1 MRRLVLTAAAALALV
16 MASVEQASAQQRPAA
31 SQLARLTSRTEARA
45 RDVRS
50 NFERLLNQ
58 YPEFLPELQ
67 RIAARLG
74 TRAEWLLNVI
84 ASESSFIPS
93 ARNSL
98 PGQTASGLLQIIEET
113 AQGLGTTTAAI
124 RQMNPVEQLRL
135 VERFFSPFRGQL
147 NSQAD
152 VYLAAF
158 RGFIIDGGPET
169 VVAPLND
176 SAKERRAYALNRGL
190 DFDGDGRIT
199 KGELAA
205 TAYGVGRF
213 GEVRLV
219 AQIYTPPLSSPQQK
233 TTVDKPAE
241 NSQIEPSP
249 SRAISLYVSASAI
262 SKAAAVTPPPEP
274 PQSPVSAAKTRSIYV
289 Q

>member
-1 MRRLVLTAAAALALV
+1 MKRLILLGAAALALV
-16 MASVEQASAQQRPAA
+16 MAPVEQASAQQRPATN
-31 SQLARLTSRTEARA
+31 QLVRLTSRTEARA
-45 RDVRS
+45 RGARS
-50 NFERLLNQ
+50 NFERLHNQ

-74 TRAEWLLNVI
+74 TRHEWLLNVI

-93 ARNSL
+93 ARNPL
-98 PGQTASGLLQIIEET
+98 PGQTASGLLQIIEGT
-113 AQGLGTTTAAI
+113 AAGMGTTTAAI

-135 VERFFSPFRGQL
+135 VERFYSPFRGQL
-147 NSQAD
+147 NSQGD

-158 RGFIIDGGPET
+158 RGFIVRGGPET

-176 SAKERRAYALNRGL
+176 SAKERRAYSLNRGL
-190 DFDGDGRIT
+190 DFNGDGFIT

-213 GEVRLV
+213 GEVQLV
-219 AQIYTPPLSSPQQK
+219 AATRAQAPLPRQQK
-233 TTVDKPAE
+233 ATADKPAAGSE
-241 NSQIEPSP
+241 IEPPP
-249 SRAISLYVSASAI
+249 SRAMSLYVATTAG
-262 SKAAAVTPPPEP
+262 SKAVAETPSSEP
-274 PQSPVSAAKTRSIYV
+274 TASRVSAARTRSIYV

>member
-1 MRRLVLTAAAALALV
+1 MRRLILLGAAALALV
-16 MASVEQASAQQRPAA
+16 MASVEQASAQQRPATT
-31 SQLARLTSRTEARA
+31 QLVPLTSRTEARA
-45 RDVRS
+45 RGARS
-50 NFERLLNQ
+50 NFERLLIQ

-67 RIAARLG
+67 RVAARLG
-74 TRAEWLLNVI
+74 TRHEWLLNVI

-93 ARNSL
+93 ARNPL
-98 PGQTASGLLQIIEET
+98 PGQTASGLLQIIEGT
-113 AQGLGTTTAAI
+113 AAGMGTTTAAI

-147 NSQAD
+147 NSQGD

-158 RGFIIDGGPET
+158 RGFIMAGGPET

-176 SAKERRAYALNRGL
+176 SPKERRAYSLNRGL

-205 TAYGVGRF
+205 VAYGVGRF

-219 AQIYTPPLSSPQQK
+219 ARTRAQTPQPQQK
-233 TTVDKPAE
+233 ASVDKAAAT
-241 NSQIEPSP
+241 SQVEAPQP
-249 SRAISLYVSASAI
+249 RAMSLYVAAPAGSKAVAETSAS
-262 SKAAAVTPPPEP
+262 EP
-274 PQSPVSAAKTRSIYV
+274 SQSRIVAPRTRSIYV
-289 Q
+289 P